1 MHVFLLHKENFG
13 GALQLQRIN
22 TNRQIYNSTE
32 WTNKSS
38 DGEIASFLAA
48 TRSSIF
54 LLKIMESVYSRKC
67 LAL

>member
-1 MHVFLLHKENFG
+1 MFFLHKENFG

-22 TNRQIYNSTE
+22 KNQQGYNRTE
-32 WTNKSS
+32 WTDKSS
-38 DGEIASFLAA
+38 DGEIASFLVA

-54 LLKIMESVYSRKC
+54 LLKMMESLYNGKW